1 MFRFSS
7 AFRPEVGMF
16 RDAGHQ
22 WMAHNAPRLG
32 AALAYYSILSLA
44 PLLLIVVVLGG
55 YLFGASAVRGEIY
68 WQVNH
73 VVGSE
78 TALAIQTL
86 LKEARPQGSGIV
98 ATVFGF
104 LVLFVGA
111 SGVFIELR
119 DALNYIWD
127 VPPVAGGGLA
137 AMLRYR
143 FFSFA
148 AVAGVG
154 VLALLSLM
162 ASVFVQAMGRYL
174 GQFIS
179 LPAATLEAI
188 NFAVTFFILSFLFA
202 LIYRIFPQTR
212 VDWEDVA
219 VGSAVTAAL
228 FTAGKFLV
236 ALYLGKAGVG
246 SAYGAAGS
254 LVVLLVWVYYS
265 AQIFL
270 YGAEFTHVFARRRR
284 VYFDAQRA
292 PLADV
297 KTDTSTRSVSN

>member
-1 MFRFSS
+1 
-7 AFRPEVGMF
+7 
-16 RDAGHQ
+16 
-22 WMAHNAPRLG
+22 
-32 AALAYYSILSLA
+32 
-44 PLLLIVVVLGG
+44 
-55 YLFGASAVRGEIY
+55 
-68 WQVNH
+68 
-73 VVGSE
+73 
-78 TALAIQTL
+78 
-86 LKEARPQGSGIV
+86 
-98 ATVFGF
+98 
-104 LVLFVGA
+104 
-111 SGVFIELR
+111 
-119 DALNYIWD
+119 
-127 VPPVAGGGLA
+127 
-137 AMLRYR
+137 
-143 FFSFA
+143 
-148 AVAGVG
+148 VAGVG

-174 GQFIS
+174 GQFVS
-179 LPAATLEAI
+179 VPAATLEAI

-219 VGSAVTAAL
+219 VGSVVTAAL

-284 VYFDAQRA
+284 VHFDAQRD

-297 KTDTSTRSVSN
+297 KTGTSTRSVSN